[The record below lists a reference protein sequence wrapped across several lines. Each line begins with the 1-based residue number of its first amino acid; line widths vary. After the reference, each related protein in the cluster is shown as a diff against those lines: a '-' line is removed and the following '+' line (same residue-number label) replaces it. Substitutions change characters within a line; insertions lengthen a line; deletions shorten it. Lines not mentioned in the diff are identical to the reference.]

1 MKKQLLLYILVFL
14 SYFCTSAQCKWKTTL
29 EEDLYESYDLAKH
42 LERSPNDANA
52 HRVLYELGESSRK
65 DINEIKFVSK
75 YLSSSKTYQRLVS
88 EIKTAGGYL
97 EWKDLAK
104 AGDEFVEGIVN
115 GVRRY
120 NVAGEIADGVTS
132 ITRQISNNGNTIT
145 LKWVVDANG
154 KISFGNRS
162 NLAII
167 LGTIDDQAH
176 HILTWTKS
184 GNHSVVKIAAKDGFH
199 LNTFEN
205 GVGLSK
211 YRKSLGEGMHGN
223 HPAYDDYV
231 VHRLT
236 QYKQLYPNP
245 TPKQANEFIQNTLI
259 PEMRQLIDQ
268 ADQSIYNLNEY
279 FKQVINPNI
288 GTLLTE

>member
-1 MKKQLLLYILVFL
+1 M
-14 SYFCTSAQCKWKTTL
+14 
-29 EEDLYESYDLAKH
+29 
-42 LERSPNDANA
+42 
-52 HRVLYELGESSRK
+52 
-65 DINEIKFVSK
+65 
-75 YLSSSKTYQRLVS
+75 
-88 EIKTAGGYL
+88 
-97 EWKDLAK
+97 
-104 AGDEFVEGIVN
+104 
-115 GVRRY
+115 
-120 NVAGEIADGVTS
+120 
-132 ITRQISNNGNTIT
+132 
-145 LKWVVDANG
+145 
-154 KISFGNRS
+154 
-162 NLAII
+162 
-167 LGTIDDQAH
+167 GTIDDEAH

-184 GNHSVVKIAAKDGFH
+184 GNHSVVQIAAKDGFH

-205 GVGLSK
+205 GVGLLK
-211 YRKSLGEGMHGN
+211 YRKSLSEGMHGN